1 MRLSTIRE
9 MYDNLLDLE
18 IETSKEERQ
27 ELLNSLYKEN
37 DFNWKANGAKYRII
51 CGDVIEEIHTKE
63 VKDLTIE
70 RYLNGLDLDKHW
82 WIAIDWEKTAET
94 LRRTNG
100 CGRYFSSYDDSEQEF
115 RLDGVSY
122 YVFRV
127 N

>member
-1 MRLSTIRE
+1 MKLSTIRE